1 VNPYLPTVTR
11 LGILE
16 AEAGNRAQSEM
27 KLFITRHINHRT
39 WKVFNKETKLNKGLT
54 TKLIRKAF
62 PTVSSSEKKY
72 VNVKGNKSPFDGD
85 LPYWSERSK
94 FYNGHTS
101 KALKRQNHSCA
112 SCGHQLLSDERVHLH
127 HIDGNHDNWKRDN
140 LAAIHE
146 SCHDYIHMSKAKV

>member
-1 VNPYLPTVTR
+1 LDIR
-11 LGILE
+11 LALICCSLFSVDLALDRYIIHQFSN
-16 AEAGNRAQSEM
+16 AE
-27 KLFITRHINHRT
+27 
-39 WKVFNKETKLNKGLT
+39 LT

-85 LPYWSERSK
+85 LPYWSERNSK
-94 FYNGHTS
+94 LYNGHTS